1 MDDSSNAPMF
11 HSLHEFAASSVAMAN
26 EFAHLFSSFHPSS
39 TLSYSFVFS
48 VFRRHEGLRV
58 SKEEHLSRVVE
69 DLSSKTILLSKE
81 QGQQNVDYSHILQQL
96 SLSPDQQLV
105 LKAIEQNAP
114 MMWNDV
120 VAQLQWA

>member
-26 EFAHLFSSFHPSS
+26 EFADLFSSFRPSS

>member
-1 MDDSSNAPMF
+1 MF

-26 EFAHLFSSFHPSS
+26 EFAGLFSSFHPSS

>member
-1 MDDSSNAPMF
+1 M
-11 HSLHEFAASSVAMAN
+11 
-26 EFAHLFSSFHPSS
+26 
-39 TLSYSFVFS
+39 
-48 VFRRHEGLRV
+48 
-58 SKEEHLSRVVE
+58 E

-81 QGQQNVDYSHILQQL
+81 QGQKNADYSHILQQL

>member
-26 EFAHLFSSFHPSS
+26 EFADLFSSFHPSS

-69 DLSSKTILLSKE
+69 DFSSKTIVLRKE
-81 QGQQNVDYSHILQQL
+81 QGQQLVDYSHILQQL

>member
-1 MDDSSNAPMF
+1 
-11 HSLHEFAASSVAMAN
+11 MAN
-26 EFAHLFSSFHPSS
+26 EFADLFSSFHPSS

>member
-26 EFAHLFSSFHPSS
+26 EFADLFSSIHPSS